1 MKKTLLALAIAGAA
15 VSAQADVSIS
25 GHVNYS
31 AGDLKDFNGNEGF
44 DVQNNGASGSR
55 FRIVASK
62 EANGIT
68 YATRQEFSVNGSSA
82 PGGRVSDMS
91 IAGDF
96 GKFYLGHG
104 WESGEDATEMD
115 YSGTYVLTGSAYDAW
130 DVGSNI
136 NNVDGGR
143 DQRLRYDSPK
153 LGGVVTL
160 KADIDTNDNLGLAVF
175 AGGSNWKAA
184 IYSETKG
191 DNGTTAV
198 GASGN
203 DTDEVGGS
211 IALKVAG
218 FTAAFQMGKKD
229 RQKAVTQLLDVNNV
243 ETRAAVKAADE
254 QEYRAIILGY
264 NVGKIS
270 VAIDFANYEE
280 TDTAGVAKV
289 DNDTQGLSFVYR
301 PTGGVELYAGLR
313 TADANVVGATSFNG
327 QNDATGFLIG
337 GRVKF

>member
-1 MKKTLLALAIAGAA
+1 MMKKALLALAVAGAA

-31 AGDLKDFNGNEGF
+31 AGDLSDFNGNEGL

-68 YATRQEFSVNGSSA
+68 YATRQELSVNGADA
-82 PGGRVSDMS
+82 PGGRVSDMT

-104 WESGEDATEMD
+104 WESGEDATEND
-115 YSGTYVLTGSAYDAW
+115 FSGTYVLTGSAYDAW
-130 DVGSNI
+130 DLGGNI

-153 LGGVVTL
+153 LGGVVTI

-184 IYSETKG
+184 IYTETKG
-191 DNGTTAV
+191 DTGTTA
-198 GASGN
+198 ATAT
-203 DTDEVGGS
+203 DAQTDEVGGS
-211 IALKVAG
+211 FALKVAG
-218 FTAAFQMGKKD
+218 FTAAIQMGKKD
-229 RQKAVTQLLDVNNV
+229 GQQAIAATATTDAVT
-243 ETRAAVKAADE
+243 AANE
-254 QEYRAIILGY
+254 QDYRGVILGY
-264 NVGKIS
+264 RSGKFS
-270 VAIDFANYEE
+270 VAFDVANYEE
-280 TDTAGVAKV
+280 TPVTGGAATV
-289 DNDTQGLSFVYR
+289 DNDTKGLSFVYR

-313 TADANVVGATSFNG
+313 TADANVVGATPFNT
-327 QNDATGFLIG
+327 QNDADGFLVG
-337 GRVKF
+337 GRIKF